1 MSLPAL
7 ADTFEQ
13 VRLDL
18 DLARWNHCLKA
29 VRDAILA
36 EESSQRMIEREI
48 DLEIGQIRE
57 QVTALLGEVERLEQR
72 LDRLE
77 TSSQPLSDD
86 ELDDEDLDERAEN
99 AAFWAEWRQ
108 QRAERPETNGKH
120 RPRSGNSRRQRELRE
135 RYRALARLIHPD
147 LVSDPEARAHR
158 ENIMRLANEAFEAG
172 DLAQIERLLEIW
184 ARADTSDDALPS
196 LASRHKLLAQRR
208 SEYDELRRHLI
219 ELERSDLGKL
229 VRADARKRR
238 RDIQREFERY
248 RRELASLRMRRRRL
262 LRTLDSRRQ
271 ELSEIS
277 D

>member
-1 MSLPAL
+1 M
-7 ADTFEQ
+7 DTLEQ

-18 DLARWNHCLKA
+18 DLARWNH
-29 VRDAILA
+29 RLA
-36 EESSQRMIEREI
+36 ELRAAIMAEETGQRLIEREI
-48 DLEIGQIRE
+48 NLEVGQIRE
-57 QVTALLGEVERLEQR
+57 QVAALLGEVERLEQR

-77 TSSQPLSDD
+77 VSSQPLSDD

-108 QRAERPETNGKH
+108 QRAERTEANGRH
-120 RPRSGNSRRQRELRE
+120 RPRNGNSRRQRELRE

-147 LVSDPEARAHR
+147 LEPDPEARAHR

-172 DLAQIERLLEIW
+172 DLAQIERLLELW
-184 ARADTSDDALPS
+184 AQADTSENELPS
-196 LASRHKLLAQRR
+196 LESRHKLLAQRR
-208 SEYDELRRHLI
+208 SEHDELRRQLR

-229 VRADARKRR
+229 MRADARKRR
-238 RDIQREFERY
+238 RDIQRELERQ